1 MKFKQRTKPLISW
14 LSTFARGKV
23 EEVAFDCIPIR
34 RDYEFSILMVGID
47 VLSQDPSSKTKSLR
61 SAPLASCS
69 GRSVISSLGYRSL
82 GAPRILISPR
92 SNQYLALYPI
102 LALSTHALKWRG
114 AQKLERGASAASSL
128 STIDRF
134 GAAPETINGRLA
146 IIGIFWAAIAEKIS
160 GLTVFDQLYTQGT
173 GLVFYVTL
181 VPLIAYASIVPVL
194 NGESTDARSF
204 GPFTAR
210 AERWNGRLAMIGF
223 LSLLLTESFI
233 HAPVFTNFS

>member
-1 MKFKQRTKPLISW
+1 MAASVIAS
-14 LSTFARGKV
+14 V
-23 EEVAFDCIPIR
+23 VAVP
-34 RDYEFSILMVGID
+34 VG
-47 VLSQDPSSKTKSLR
+47 LR

-69 GRSVISSLGYRSL
+69 SRSQISSLSYRSL
-82 GAPRILISPR
+82 GAPRYRKAGGSIRCEGIREKVDKVSKKEITKEEILENQANNQSEKQSVFGAVPKSGSFYPR
-92 SNQYLALYPI
+92 PEV
-102 LALSTHALKWRG
+102 
-114 AQKLERGASAASSL
+114 ERRPETGERSL
-128 STIDRF
+128 GSIFAFD

-146 IIGIFWAAIAEKIS
+146 MVGIFWAAIAEKMS

-173 GLVFYVTL
+173 GLVYYVAL
-181 VPLIAYASIVPVL
+181 VPLIAYASIIPML

-233 HAPVFTNFS
+233 HAPVFTNFF